1 LAHAIWTGAI
11 SFGLVTI
18 PVKLFTAV
26 RGSDLRFN
34 FLHKADEG
42 RIYNERHCSVCDEKV
57 EYADLVRGY
66 EYEKGRYVVVS
77 DDDLKRVNVEAT
89 QSVEIVEF
97 VELDQINPMFFD
109 TPYYLEP
116 EKKGRHAYALLRE
129 SLLASGK
136 VGIARVVIRSRE
148 HLAALKPNGEAL
160 ILELMHYAD
169 ELVAQSD
176 FDFPSLKENVAPA
189 ELKMAKMLIDTMSTE
204 TFAPEKFHDTY
215 REDVLAM
222 IEARAAGKDVPAG
235 EPTRPA
241 ASNVVNLMD
250 VLQRSLEASSK
261 GRGSAAAAD
270 SESSAGRSEKAVGT
284 KKKAS
289 NGVRTKRKTS
299 AA

>member
-1 LAHAIWTGAI
+1 
-11 SFGLVTI
+11 
-18 PVKLFTAV
+18 
-26 RGSDLRFN
+26 
-34 FLHKADEG
+34 
-42 RIYNERHCSVCDEKV
+42 
-57 EYADLVRGY
+57 
-66 EYEKGRYVVVS
+66 
-77 DDDLKRVNVEAT
+77 
-89 QSVEIVEF
+89 
-97 VELDQINPMFFD
+97 MFFD

-169 ELVAQSD
+169 ELVVQAD
-176 FDFPSLKENVAPA
+176 FNFPSLKEDVAPA
-189 ELKMAKMLIDTMSTE
+189 ELKMAKMLIDSMSAE
-204 TFAPEKFHDTY
+204 KFEPEKFHDKY

-222 IEARAAGKDVPAG
+222 IEARAAGKEVPAG
-235 EPTRPA
+235 EAPRPA

-261 GRGSAAAAD
+261 RRPTAD
-270 SESSAGRSEKAVGT
+270 SVSEDDEGKPSAKGAGKKKSAGAKSR
-284 KKKAS
+284 
-289 NGVRTKRKTS
+289 RKTS